1 MKWVLSV
8 YVTSH
13 YTIDVNTIF
22 AIDAV
27 IVIIITTTM
36 LIIMPMNCIHIHS

>member
-13 YTIDVNTIF
+13 YTIDVNTISV
-22 AIDAV
+22 IDGV
-27 IVIIITTTM
+27 IVIIIITM
-36 LIIMPMNCIHIHS
+36 LIIMAMSYIHIHN